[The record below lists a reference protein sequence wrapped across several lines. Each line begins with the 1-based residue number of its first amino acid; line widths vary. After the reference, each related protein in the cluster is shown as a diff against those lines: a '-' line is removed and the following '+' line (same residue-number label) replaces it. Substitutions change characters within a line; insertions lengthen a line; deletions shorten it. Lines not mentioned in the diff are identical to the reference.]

1 MNLPKY
7 YQDRLE
13 AGRFPNAVLL
23 TGEKREE
30 FSKELAVAY
39 LCGSLHPPCH
49 GCSHC
54 RKVEAG
60 IHPDLIRA
68 DTADAVKVDP
78 IRALR
83 TDAYIRPNEAARK
96 VYLLAAAEQMNANAQ
111 NAMLKLLEEGPE
123 YACFF
128 FLASNPERLLPTLR
142 SRCETIRCEGELEE
156 TMEQEAQRSEFV
168 TLLLQEGGEKMP
180 LLTFCV
186 SLEKKSRDELS
197 LFLDRSIEQL
207 AAHVRQNPVGLT
219 PKLEALR
226 TVRAACEVNIGAGHL
241 SGLLMASLL

>member
-1 MNLPKY
+1 MNLPKHW
-7 YQDRLE
+7 QDRME

-23 TGEKREE
+23 MGEKRDEV
-30 FSKELAVAY
+30 SMELAAAY
-39 LCGSLHPPCH
+39 LCEGQHPPCH
-49 GCSHC
+49 ACSHC

-83 TDAYIRPNEAARK
+83 TDAYIRPNEGARK
-96 VYLLAAAEQMNANAQ
+96 VYLLSAADLMNASAQ
-111 NAMLKLLEEGPE
+111 NALLKLLEEGPE

-142 SRCETIRCEGELEE
+142 SRCETLRCENDEE
-156 TMEQEAQRSEFV
+156 EPMEQIAQRNEFV
-168 TLLLQEGGEKMP
+168 PLLLQERQEKMP
-180 LLTFCV
+180 LLSLCV
-186 SLEKKSRDELS
+186 SLEKKSREELA
-197 LFLDRSIEQL
+197 LFLDQSIEQL
-207 AAHVRQNPVGLT
+207 AAHLGQNPAGLF

-226 TVRAACEVNIGAGHL
+226 TVRAACEVNIGTGHL